1 MSMSDL
7 EISTPAGESAPAG
20 EAEGRSPWRLAADR
34 LRRDRLAVA
43 SAIVIGLVV
52 AAALAAPL
60 VAALVGHAP
69 DQQYRDTGITSA
81 GLPVAPNGEFLF
93 GTDHL
98 GRDLLVRVLYGAR
111 ISLLV
116 GVGATGL
123 ATIAG
128 VVIGMLAGY
137 FGGVVDT
144 ILARVMDIV
153 LSLPYL
159 LIALVLATVF
169 GPNLFVTLGI
179 IAFFAWAAIAR
190 IVRGQTLALKER
202 EYVQAARSLGASDL
216 RIMFVDILPNL
227 LAPVIVLGTLL
238 IPLTI
243 VIESTLSFLGVGIVP
258 PEASWGTIL
267 KEAKDFY
274 RVAWWYIL
282 FPGAAILLTTLA
294 FNLFGDGIRDAL
306 DPRAERLFAARKR
319 GRKSGRATDNE
330 TNEALDGTP
339 ADESPVETTAGK
351 ERD

>member
-7 EISTPAGESAPAG
+7 EISAPAG
-20 EAEGRSPWRLAADR
+20 EGGAEGRSPWRLAADR
-34 LRRDRLAVA
+34 LRKDRLAIV
-43 SAIVIGLVV
+43 SAVVIALVV
-52 AAALAAPL
+52 LLALAAPL
-60 VAALVGHAP
+60 VAAWVGHSP
-69 DQQYRDTGITSA
+69 DQQYRDTGMTSA

-116 GVGATGL
+116 GIGATGL

-128 VVIGMLAGY
+128 VIVGMLAGFY
-137 FGGVVDT
+137 GGLVDT
-144 ILARVMDIV
+144 VLARLMDIV

-202 EYVQAARSLGASDL
+202 EYIQAARSLGAGDL

-227 LAPVIVLGTLL
+227 VAPVIVLGTLL
-238 IPLTI
+238 VPLTI

-258 PEASWGTIL
+258 PQASWGTIL
-267 KEAKDFY
+267 QEAKDFY

-282 FPGAAILLTTLA
+282 FPGCAILLTTLA
-294 FNLFGDGIRDAL
+294 FNLLGDGIRDAL
-306 DPRAERLFAARKR
+306 DPRTERLFAAKMRGK
-319 GRKSGRATDNE
+319 GRK
-330 TNEALDGTP
+330 
-339 ADESPVETTAGK
+339 
-351 ERD
+351 